1 MIYCLPNNCS
11 PKSLSRAFRPT
22 DPVGDQRG
30 AELGARTFSSVVL
43 CHARKRTKRISVGMY
58 AHGTTLLPGQK
69 VITLSTYFQGWT
81 YGGATPAPFNQPTQR
96 VAEKHTCTCALDMER
111 PHSTSGAFFAHY
123 SPSAPLTD
131 NPSLLNRS
139 LLYILRINFTRSGLE
154 FLVPMRSLAAC
165 QVNEK

>member
-1 MIYCLPNNCS
+1 MFSEKPF
-11 PKSLSRAFRPT
+11 SRLPT
-22 DPVGDQRG
+22 DRSCRRPAWCRARCTNFLIGRIMPRTQADQADKRRNVR
-30 AELGARTFSSVVL
+30 ARYDLTP
-43 CHARKRTKRISVGMY
+43 RTKSDY
-58 AHGTTLLPGQK
+58 AKYIFPGVDLWWCHTGT
-69 VITLSTYFQGWT
+69 I
-81 YGGATPAPFNQPTQR
+81 QPTNAAQR
-96 VAEKHTCTCALDMER
+96 VAEKHTCTCALDMEQ